1 MLISV
6 IIPVYNV
13 EKYLV
18 KCVESVLHQT
28 YTNIEIILVNDGSS
42 DKSPEICD
50 YFAAKDNRVKVIHK
64 PNGGPSESR
73 NTGLNL
79 ASGDYITFMDAD
91 DFWSDMGCLS
101 KLVDEVKKTPE
112 CDFVGFNCSYYYED
126 VNKVVP
132 WVKYDDEI
140 LKTTT
145 SDVCI
150 EKLVASGTFPMS
162 QCMKIIRR
170 ERLQGNIEFIKGI
183 YCEDIPWFIE
193 LLKKSDKCRFVNLY
207 MYMYRKNVATS
218 RSSSYSYKQFSD
230 LLMLLREGVELNK
243 KECIGQTQAAIFS
256 FWAYELCILRAMTG
270 FMNQEQRK
278 EELNKLYEY
287 NWLLN
292 YQLHPKVKKVA
303 MAQKYLGKRLTNY
316 ILYKY
321 LQTRLV

>member
-50 YFAAKDNRVKVIHK
+50 YFAAKDDRVKVIHK
-64 PNGGPSESR
+64 PNGGLSDAR
-73 NTGLNL
+73 NVGLQS
-79 ASGDYITFMDAD
+79 AKGDYIAFMDSD
-91 DFWSDMGCLS
+91 DFWANENDLEL
-101 KLVDEVKKTPE
+101 LVEEVKKTPE
-112 CDFVGFNCSYYYED
+112 CDFIGFNCSYYYEET
-126 VNKVVP
+126 NRITP
-132 WVKYDDEI
+132 WVQYSDEI
-140 LKTTT
+140 LTTIP
-145 SDVCI
+145 SLYCI
-150 EKLVASGTFPMS
+150 DKLISSGTFPMS
-162 QCMKIIRR
+162 ACMKLIKRASI
-170 ERLQGNIEFIKGI
+170 QGKIEFIKGI
-183 YCEDIPWFIE
+183 YSEDIPWFIE
-193 LLKKSDKCRFVNLY
+193 LLKKTDNCRFVNQY
-207 MYMYRKNVATS
+207 MYMYRKGVATS
-218 RSSSYSYKQFSD
+218 LSSSFSYKKYSD
-230 LLMLLREGVELNK
+230 LFKILTDGVELNK
-243 KECIGQTQAAIFS
+243 KECTGQIQAAIFS

-278 EELNKLYEY
+278 EELNRLYEY
-287 NWLLN
+287 NWLFN
-292 YQLHPKVKKVA
+292 YQIHPKVKKVA